1 MHEVQRLEACPQ
13 AFAGGMGLSDRLKTL
28 KDLWEAAERC
38 DESMGSR
45 DSFGDRHRLSIE
57 LDMFCTA
64 NSCVFLWS

>member
-28 KDLWEAAERC
+28 KNLWEAAERC

-45 DSFGDRHRLSIE
+45 GSFGDRHRLSIE

>member
-1 MHEVQRLEACPQ
+1 
-13 AFAGGMGLSDRLKTL
+13 MGLSDRLKTL
-28 KDLWEAAERC
+28 KNLWEAAERC

-57 LDMFCTA
+57 LDMFYTA

>member
-1 MHEVQRLEACPQ
+1 
-13 AFAGGMGLSDRLKTL
+13 MGLSDRLKTL
-28 KDLWEAAERC
+28 KNLWKAAERC

-64 NSCVFLWS
+64 NSCVFLW